1 MKNRREKKIKFIN
14 RKNLLY
20 EKEKLFYW
28 IKFDVIEFRAMQIST
43 SCFCRSNNSFKIPKS
58 FSLMCKNV
66 FFRTSVMKINC

>member
-28 IKFDVIEFRAMQIST
+28 IKFDVIEFKAM
-43 SCFCRSNNSFKIPKS
+43 
-58 FSLMCKNV
+58 
-66 FFRTSVMKINC
+66 

>member
-28 IKFDVIEFRAMQIST
+28 IKFDVIEFRAM
-43 SCFCRSNNSFKIPKS
+43 
-58 FSLMCKNV
+58 
-66 FFRTSVMKINC
+66 